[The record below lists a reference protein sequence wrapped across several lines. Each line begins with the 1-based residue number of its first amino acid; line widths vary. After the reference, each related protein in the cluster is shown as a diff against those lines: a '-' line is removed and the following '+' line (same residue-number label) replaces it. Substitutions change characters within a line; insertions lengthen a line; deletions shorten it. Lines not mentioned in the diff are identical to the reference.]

1 MKTAKKILIFLF
13 GILIGVAIGYGGV
26 MLTLWLTGNWGD
38 SGESKESGVDIGM
51 LLLSVGLVLVSL
63 VVSVIIHLILHEAGH
78 LIMGLLTGYR
88 FLSFRI
94 FNITSIGF

>member
-1 MKTAKKILIFLF
+1 MKTTKKILRFLF
-13 GILIGVAIGYGGV
+13 GILIGVALGYGGV
-26 MLTLWLTGNWGD
+26 MLTLWLTGNMGD
-38 SGESKESGVDIGM
+38 SGESTESGVDIGM

-94 FNITSIGF
+94 STSPW